1 MKNDLKQRG
10 ITLIALIIT
19 IIVMLILVA
28 VTISVA
34 LNGGLFN
41 NAKDASDK
49 TKRAVSKEE
58 LISAMVGEYDRRGN
72 FIIDNV
78 ELPDGAMWCREED
91 EIYNP
96 ENEVEPTGEGDWV
109 ITEIGNK
116 FYVTKD
122 GTVLDE
128 KPEIAE
134 GRVYYL
140 NSIQYQQ
147 EFYINENNVYTDFGE
162 EIGFVFSEI
171 SGSDGTYKTI
181 GNNNASKINTQ
192 LGEEVV
198 TAETPI
204 CIAFGSLELVLI
216 NNEWYCY
223 YGSQG
228 VEKFELVNIDTSFLD
243 TATPFGGF

>member
-1 MKNDLKQRG
+1 MKNKEKG

-41 NAKDASDK
+41 NARDASDK

-58 LISAMVGEYDRRGN
+58 LISAMVGAYDNTGS
-72 FIIDNV
+72 FKIDNV
-78 ELPDGAMWCREED
+78 ELPAGAMWCGEED

-116 FYVTKD
+116 FYVTSD

-128 KPEIAE
+128 KQESNPTGNQA
-134 GRVYYL
+134 YYL
-140 NSIQYQQ
+140 DSEILEM
-147 EFYINENNVYTDFGE
+147 EFYI
-162 EIGFVFSEI
+162 
-171 SGSDGTYKTI
+171 I
-181 GNNNASKINTQ
+181 GNNIYFDLGEGDGWQYNEIKANTGMDATLGRGRAETVNAQ
-192 LGEEVV
+192 LGEDTVS
-198 TAETPI
+198 AETPRYTG
-204 CIAFGSLELVLI
+204 FGSLELLLI
-216 NNEWYCY
+216 NNEWYIY
-223 YGSQG
+223 MDN

-243 TATPFGGF
+243 AATQFSG